1 MLPVQVMTR
10 ADAISDRRRDYVIK
24 RDQKTG
30 LFDRAALR
38 DPNKTQSPFEIVSFA
53 KDLLLASKMELFDT
67 L

>member
-1 MLPVQVMTR
+1 MTR

-24 RDQKTG
+24 RDQKIG

-38 DPNKTQSPFEIVSFA
+38 GPNKTQSPFEIVSFA